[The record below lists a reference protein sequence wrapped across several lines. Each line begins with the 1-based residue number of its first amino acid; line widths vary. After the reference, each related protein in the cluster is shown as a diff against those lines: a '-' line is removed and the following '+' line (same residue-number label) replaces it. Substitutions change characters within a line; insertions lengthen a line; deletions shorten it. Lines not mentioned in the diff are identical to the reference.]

1 MRVIGAKVLEDCAK
15 KHADVRKQ
23 LNAWREDV
31 QRATWTKPV
40 QIKATYAAA
49 SILPGGSRVVFNIKG
64 NDYRIVVQVDYER
77 GYVQIRFADTHDEYD
92 KIDAATI

>member
-1 MRVIGAKVLEDCAK
+1 MRVIGTKVLEDCAK

-31 QRATWTKPV
+31 QRAIWTEPA

-49 SILPGGSRVVFNIKG
+49 SILPGNRVVFNIKG
-64 NDYRIVVQVDYER
+64 RDYRMVVKVDYER
-77 GYVQIRFADTHDEYD
+77 GYVQIRFAGTHEEYTR
-92 KIDAATI
+92 INAAAI